1 MSSSSLVSVASYT
14 TMPEAALA
22 KARLE
27 SNGIPAVVHGEH
39 QQRLFGGMGAAAGT
53 IELLVVRE
61 DEDAARAVLAMDFSG
76 YDESLTA
83 LEAEHA
89 DAPEVESFSKRE
101 HCPHCGSDDFF
112 VANHSGMTIFLSMF
126 LLGLPL
132 IFIKRRHECAICGTV
147 WRA

>member
-1 MSSSSLVSVASYT
+1 MSSLVTVASFT

-27 SNGIPAVVHGEH
+27 SNGIPAVVHGEQH
-39 QQRLFGGMGAAAGT
+39 TRLFGGMGAAAGT
-53 IELLVVRE
+53 IDLLVVRE
-61 DEDAARAVLAMDFSG
+61 DEDAARAVLAMDLSG
-76 YDESLTA
+76 YDEELTA

-89 DAPEVESFSKRE
+89 EAPQVESFSPRE
-101 HCPHCGSDDFF
+101 HCPHCGSETFF
-112 VANHSGMTIFLSMF
+112 VAQHPGMKVFLSMF

-132 IFIKRRHECAICGTV
+132 LFIKRRHECAICGTV